1 MDNNYDLLTA
11 RSIIMLIMV
20 FVQNFHVLNCRSE
33 KESVFKTPILSNP
46 LIIMTIIGAILLQLV
61 MISVPILARFLK
73 INSLSFNTIM
83 MSFVFSLI
91 IIVVAEVYKLIYRK
105 IVLKK

>member
-1 MDNNYDLLTA
+1 
-11 RSIIMLIMV
+11 
-20 FVQNFHVLNCRSE
+20 
-33 KESVFKTPILSNP
+33 
-46 LIIMTIIGAILLQLV
+46 MTIIGAILLQLV
-61 MISVPILARFLK
+61 MISVPILTRFLK